1 MKPETQ
7 AEIQA
12 ALEARRKAYILA
24 LGKKAL
30 KEHIASQA
38 EAMRL
43 IGEGKLS
50 PKDWMV
56 INKSALDYSVK
67 YTNLLDKEG
76 ASIIGGKKIP
86 WMEDYSAATRE
97 KVGSIIDTGL
107 KEGKSIPAL
116 SKELQEHFDGDRAH
130 ARMVARTELGRI
142 QNIAKAG
149 RWKDRG
155 YTMVKII
162 DDEGPNSC
170 EECRRVNGQIW
181 TLDYFGEHELE
192 HPSCVR
198 TAVPVREG
206 TPDEGGEQAPEAA
219 PTGENE

>member
-7 AEIQA
+7 AEITA
-12 ALEARRKAYILA
+12 ALEARRRAYILA

-30 KEHIASQA
+30 REHVASQA
-38 EAMRL
+38 EALRL
-43 IGEGKLS
+43 IGEGEIS

-56 INKSALDYSVK
+56 INTSALEYAKK
-67 YTNLLDKEG
+67 YTSLLDNEG
-76 ASIIGGKKIP
+76 ASIINGKKIS
-86 WMEDYSAATRE
+86 WMNEYDKATRE
-97 KVGSIIDTGL
+97 KVGGIIETGL

-116 SKELQEHFDGDRAH
+116 SKELQDSFDGDRAH

-142 QNIAKAG
+142 QNVAKAG

-155 YTMVKII
+155 YEKVKII

-181 TLDYFGEHELE
+181 TVDYFAEHELE
-192 HPSCVR
+192 HPQCVR

-206 TPDEGGEQAPEAA
+206 EAVNGGEE
-219 PTGENE
+219 G